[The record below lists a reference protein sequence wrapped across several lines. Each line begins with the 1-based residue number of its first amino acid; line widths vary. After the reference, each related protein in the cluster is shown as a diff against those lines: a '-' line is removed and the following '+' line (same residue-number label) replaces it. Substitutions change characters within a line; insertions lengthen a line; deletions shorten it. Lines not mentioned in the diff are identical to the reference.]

1 MGPPGRRP
9 GTAVSCIPTGWCIGG
24 SWNVTSHNG
33 NRVTGADIRAKLSHP
48 VVDADGHMIETTFAV
63 LDFVKQVG
71 GSKIAQRYEKALR
84 HDDTGSS
91 RRAVWVG
98 NSGPASI
105 DRATAMLPKLLR
117 ARLDEAGIDFAVVYG
132 TLALSVL
139 RIDDNEL
146 RPVVYRAM
154 NTMYADMFTGL
165 SDRLTPVALIPM
177 HTPEEAVAE
186 LDFAIKALGLKAI
199 VMNTMIERP
208 APQVVK
214 EAPHLA
220 QYSMVPE
227 SPAIDTGDT
236 YDPVWAKCVE
246 LGVAPSCHNSFRGR
260 GSTHGSPT
268 NYVFNSLGSFAQGS
282 EYFCRALFF
291 GGVPK
296 RFPTL
301 KFAFL
306 EGGAGWAAQ
315 LYNSLFEY
323 WEKRN
328 LEALRENLDPTKLDV
343 DLLVDMFEKYG
354 NDYLTPDRIRE
365 DPHQP
370 ISSQLFVPPEEV
382 NDFAATGI
390 SKPEDIRDIFNTNFY
405 FGSEADDRMTAVAFD
420 TKLNHYGARLN
431 AILGSDIGHWDVPD
445 MTKVMVEAYE
455 MVEHGFIT
463 EDDFHDLTFGNV
475 VEMHTG
481 MNPDFFKG
489 TVVED
494 DVEKIKQRL
503 VQPGSIF

>member
-1 MGPPGRRP
+1 M
-9 GTAVSCIPTGWCIGG
+9 
-24 SWNVTSHNG
+24 TSHHGNG
-33 NRVTGADIRAKLSHP
+33 ISGADIRAKLNHP
-48 VVDADGHMIETTFAV
+48 VVDSDGHMMETSFAV

-71 GSKIAQRYEKALR
+71 GAEIAARYEAMLR
-84 HDDTGSS
+84 DDDTGSS

-105 DRATAMLPKLLR
+105 DRATAMLPKLYR
-117 ARLDEAGIDFAVVYG
+117 SRLDEAGMDFGIIYG
-132 TLALSVL
+132 THALGVLA
-139 RIDDNEL
+139 IGDDEL

-154 NTMYADMFTGL
+154 NMLYADMFKDV

-177 HTPEEAVAE
+177 HKPEEAVAE
-186 LDFAIKALGLKAI
+186 LDFAIGELGLKAI
-199 VMNTMIERP
+199 VMNAMVYRP
-208 APQVVK
+208 SPEVVA

-220 QYSMVPE
+220 RYTMAPT
-227 SPAIDTGDT
+227 SPAIDVGDS

-246 LGVAPSCHNSFRGR
+246 LGVAPSCHNAFRGR
-260 GSTHGSPT
+260 GSSHGSPT
-268 NYVFNSLGSFAQGS
+268 NYVFNSLGSFGQGS

-306 EGGAGWAAQ
+306 EGGAGWASQ
-315 LYNSLFEY
+315 LYNTMFEY
-323 WEKRN
+323 WGKRN
-328 LEALRENLDPTKLDV
+328 LEALKLNLDPAKLDV
-343 DLLVDMFEKYG
+343 DLLVEMFEKYG
-354 NDYLTPDRIRE
+354 NEYLTPERIRKE
-365 DPHQP
+365 PHQS
-370 ISSQLFVPPEEV
+370 INSNLFVPAEELD
-382 NDFAATGI
+382 DFAATGVT
-390 SKPEDIRDIFNTNFY
+390 KPEDIRDIFDANFY

-420 TKLNHYGARLN
+420 SKLNHYGARLN
-431 AILGSDIGHWDVPD
+431 AILGSDVGHWDVPD

-455 MVEHGFIT
+455 MVEDGYIT
-463 EDDFHDLTFGNV
+463 EDDFRDFSYGNV

-494 DVEKIKQRL
+494 EVEKFKAQNAAIAAE
-503 VQPGSIF
+503 

>member
-1 MGPPGRRP
+1 M
-9 GTAVSCIPTGWCIGG
+9 TGHSDSG
-24 SWNVTSHNG
+24 
-33 NRVTGADIRAKLSHP
+33 VTGADIRARLNHP
-48 VVDADGHMIETTFAV
+48 VVDSDGHMIEATFAI

-71 GSKIAQRYEKALR
+71 GPEIAKRYEAALQHELETR
-84 HDDTGSS
+84 G

-105 DRATAMLPKLLR
+105 DRATAMLPGLFR
-117 ARLDEAGIDFAVVYG
+117 DRLDDAGIDFAIIYG
-132 TLALSVL
+132 TFALTAL
-139 RIDDNEL
+139 RTGDDEL
-146 RPVVYRAM
+146 RPIVFRAM
-154 NTMYADMFTGL
+154 NMMYADMFKGL

-177 HTPEEAVAE
+177 HTPEEAIAE
-186 LDFAIKALGLKAI
+186 LDFAIGELGLKAI
-199 VMNTMIERP
+199 VMNTMIYRA
-208 APQVVK
+208 APEILK

-220 QYSMVPE
+220 HLSMVPT
-227 SPAIDTGDT
+227 SPAIDQNDA

-260 GSTHGSPT
+260 GSTHGSPS
-268 NYVFNSLGSFAQGS
+268 NYVFNSLGSFGQGS
-282 EYFCRALFF
+282 EYFCRSLFF

-306 EGGAGWAAQ
+306 EGGGGWAAQ

-328 LEALRENLDPTKLDV
+328 LEALRRNLDPARLDV
-343 DLLVDMFEKYG
+343 DLLVEMFEKYG

-365 DPHQP
+365 SPHQP
-370 ISSQLFVPPEEV
+370 VSSQLFVPPEEV
-382 NDFAATGI
+382 DDFAPTGV
-390 SKPEDIRDIFNTNFY
+390 SRPEDIRDIFDANFY
-405 FGSEADDRMTAVAFD
+405 FGCEADDRLNAVAFD
-420 TKLNHYGARLN
+420 PRINHYGLKLN

-455 MVEHGFIT
+455 LVDGGFLD
-463 EDDFHDLTFGNV
+463 ESDFRDFTFGNV
-475 VEMHTG
+475 VAMHTG

-494 DVEKIKQRL
+494 AVEKYK
-503 VQPGSIF
+503 VENAAMAAE

>member
-1 MGPPGRRP
+1 MKHHSR
-9 GTAVSCIPTGWCIGG
+9 
-24 SWNVTSHNG
+24 HL
-33 NRVTGADIRAKLSHP
+33 VTGADIRAKLDHP

-71 GSKIAQRYEKALR
+71 GSEIAERYEQALR
-84 HDDTGSS
+84 NDNTGRS
-91 RRAVWVG
+91 RGAVWVG

-132 TLALSVL
+132 THALTVL
-139 RIDDNEL
+139 RLDDDEL

-154 NTMYADMFTGL
+154 NLLYADMFTEVA
-165 SDRLTPVALIPM
+165 DRLTPVALIPM
-177 HTPEEAVAE
+177 HTPDEAMAE
-186 LDFAIKALGLKAI
+186 LDFAIGELGLKAI
-199 VMNTMIERP
+199 VMNAVVWRP

-220 QYSMVPE
+220 PYSMAPT
-227 SPAIDTGDT
+227 SPGIDVGDN
-236 YDPVWAKCVE
+236 YDSVWAKCVE
-246 LGVAPSCHNSFRGR
+246 LGVAPSCHNAVRGR

-282 EYFCRALFF
+282 DYFCRALFF

-328 LEALRENLDPTKLDV
+328 LDALARNLDPAQLDV
-343 DLLVDMFEKYG
+343 DLLVEMFETYG
-354 NDYLTPDRIRE
+354 NDYLTPDRIRAE
-365 DPHQP
+365 PHQP
-370 ISSQLFVPPEEV
+370 LSSQLFVPPEEV
-382 NDFAATGI
+382 NDFALTGVE
-390 SKPEDIRDIFNTNFY
+390 KPEDIRKIFDANFY

-420 TKLNHYGARLN
+420 TKLNHYGARLK

-445 MTKVMVEAYE
+445 MTQVMVDAYE
-455 MVEHGFIT
+455 MVERGYMT
-463 EDDFHDLTFGNV
+463 ADDFRDFSFGNV

-489 TVVED
+489 TAVEN
-494 DVEKIKQRL
+494 DVEKFKTANTAL
-503 VQPGSIF
+503 AVE